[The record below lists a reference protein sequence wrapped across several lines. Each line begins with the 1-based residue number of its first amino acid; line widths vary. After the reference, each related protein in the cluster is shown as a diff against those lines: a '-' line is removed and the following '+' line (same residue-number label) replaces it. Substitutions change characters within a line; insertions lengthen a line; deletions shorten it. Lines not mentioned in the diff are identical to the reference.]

1 MPWRTMEVR
10 EQRVRFVIQA
20 SQQAANLAEVCR
32 EFGISRPTGYRWLR
46 RYQAQG
52 VEGLCEHSRRP
63 RHIAVRTPWEVEEQ
77 IVEWRRQR
85 PDWGARKLQVL
96 LQRRGVELP
105 VVTIHRVLLRR
116 GMVREPDRHRPAP
129 QRFEREAPN
138 QLWQMDFKSPKGWNQ
153 AIGPLSVL
161 DDCSRYAVVLQGIWS
176 TRGEAV
182 REQLESAFQSSG
194 VPAEMLMDHGI
205 PWWNG
210 QGPRGW
216 TRLTV
221 WLMKQGVGLLFSGV
235 RHPQTQG
242 KVERFHGSLEQ
253 ARRRRGIP
261 VAELHQQWLDEF
273 REEYNQ
279 VRPHEALGMKTPGS
293 VWYPSPRRYD
303 PNPPEWEYGSGREVE
318 RLGPHGQLKLEGR
331 WWQVCEALAGE
342 AVRLERVRGR
352 VLVYYCQTLV
362 REIDLAEQTSR
373 AFPPSLRSAGEAL
386 DMQKCKRCGD
396 NVL

>member
-1 MPWRTMEVR
+1 MPWRTMDVR
-10 EQRVRFVIQA
+10 DQRVRFVIEA
-20 SQQAANLAEVCR
+20 SREVANLAELCR
-32 EFGISRPTGYRWLR
+32 EFGVSRPTGYRWLR
-46 RYQAQG
+46 RYQAHG
-52 VEGLCEHSRRP
+52 VDGLCEYSRRP
-63 RHIAVRTPWEVEEQ
+63 RVVSGRTPREVEEQ
-77 IVEWRRQR
+77 IVELRRRR

-96 LQRRGVELP
+96 LQRRGLEMP

-116 GMVREPDRHRPAP
+116 GLVRAQDQHRPAL

-161 DDCSRYAVVLQGIWS
+161 DDCSRFALLLQGTWT

-182 REQLESAFQSSG
+182 QEQLEGVFQRYG

-221 WLMKQGVGLLFSGV
+221 WLMKQGVGLRFSGV

-242 KVERFHGSLEQ
+242 KVERFHGTLEQ
-253 ARRRRGIP
+253 ARRRRGLP
-261 VAELHQQWLDEF
+261 VAELHQAWLDEF

-279 VRPHEALGMKTPGS
+279 VRPHEALGMKTPAS
-293 VWYPSPRRYD
+293 VWSPSSRSYN
-303 PNPPEWEYGSGREVE
+303 PNPPEWEYGSGSEVQ
-318 RLGPHGQLKLEGR
+318 RLGPHGQLKLGGR

-342 AVRLERVRGR
+342 AVRLERVFGR
-352 VLVYYCQTLV
+352 VLVHYCQTLV
-362 REIDLAEQTSR
+362 REIDLVEQRSA
-373 AFPPSLRSAGEAL
+373 AFPPSLRSVGKAVDL
-386 DMQKCKRCGD
+386 QTCKGCGD

>member
-1 MPWRTMEVR
+1 MEVW
-10 EQRVRFVIQA
+10 EQRVRFVMQA
-20 SQQAANLAEVCR
+20 SQEPGNLARVCR
-32 EFGISRPTGYRWLR
+32 EFGISRPTGYLWLR

-52 VEGLCEHSRRP
+52 VQGLCEQSRRP
-63 RHIAVRTPWEVEEQ
+63 RQVAERTSREVEEQ
-77 IVEWRRQR
+77 IVELRRRR

-96 LQRRGVELP
+96 LRERGVELP
-105 VVTIHRVLLRR
+105 VVTIHRVLVRT
-116 GMVREPDRHRPAP
+116 GMVREQDRHRPAL
-129 QRFEREAPN
+129 QRFERAVPN
-138 QLWQMDFKSPKGWNQ
+138 QLWQMDFKSPKGWNH

-161 DDCSRYAVVLQGIWS
+161 DDCSRYAVVLQGTWS

-182 REQLESAFQSSG
+182 REQLESAFQSYG
-194 VPAEMLMDHGI
+194 MPAEMLMDHGI
-205 PWWNG
+205 PWWSG

-221 WLMKQGVGLLFSGV
+221 WLMKLGVGLLFSGV

-242 KVERFHGSLEQ
+242 KVERFHGTLEQ
-253 ARRRRGIP
+253 ARRRRGLP

-279 VRPHEALGMKTPGS
+279 VRPHEALGMKTPAS
-293 VWYPSPRRYD
+293 VWSPSPRRYH
-303 PNPPEWEYGSGREVE
+303 PNPLEWEYGSGSEVQ

-342 AVRLERVRGR
+342 AVQLERAQGR

-362 REIDLAEQTSR
+362 REIDLVESR
-373 AFPPSLRSAGEAL
+373 STALPPSLRSAGNAVDLE
-386 DMQKCKRCGD
+386 K
-396 NVL
+396 V

>member
-1 MPWRTMEVR
+1 MSWKTMDVR

-20 SQQAANLAEVCR
+20 SQGEANLAGVCR

-46 RYQAQG
+46 RYQAKG
-52 VEGLCEHSRRP
+52 VAGVCEQSRRP
-63 RHIAVRTPWEVEEQ
+63 RHIAIRTPEEWEEQ
-77 IVEWRRQR
+77 IVELRRQR

-96 LQRRGVELP
+96 LQGQGVELP

-116 GMVREPDRHRPAP
+116 GLVREADRGRPAP
-129 QRFEREAPN
+129 QRFEREEPN
-138 QLWQMDFKSPKGWNQ
+138 QLWQMDFKSPKGWQ
-153 AIGPLSVL
+153 RPIGPLSVL
-161 DDCSRYAVVLQGIWS
+161 DDCSRYAVVLQGTWS
-176 TRGEAV
+176 TRGEV
-182 REQLESAFQSSG
+182 VQEQLEGAFQSCG
-194 VPAEMLMDHGI
+194 VPTEMLMDHGI
-205 PWWNG
+205 PWWSG

-242 KVERFHGSLEQ
+242 KVERFHGTLEQ

-261 VAELHQQWLDEF
+261 VAKLPQEWLDEF

-279 VRPHEALGMKTPGS
+279 VRPHEALGMKTPAS

-303 PNPPEWEYGSGREVE
+303 PNPAEWAYDSGSEVQ
-318 RLGPHGQLKLEGR
+318 RLGPHGQLKVAGR

-342 AVRLERVRGR
+342 AVRLERVLGH

-362 REIDLAEQTSR
+362 REIDLVEQRST
-373 AFPPSLRSAGEAL
+373 AFPPSLRSAGNAADL
-386 DMQKCKRCGD
+386 QKCNGCGD

>member
-1 MPWRTMEVR
+1 MPWRTMDVR
-10 EQRVRFVIQA
+10 DQRVRFVIEA
-20 SQQAANLAEVCR
+20 SQQAGNLAGVCR
-32 EFGISRPTGYRWLR
+32 EFGISRPTGYLWLR
-46 RYQAQG
+46 RYQAAG

-63 RHIAVRTPWEVEEQ
+63 QQVPGRTGWEVEEQ
-77 IVEWRRQR
+77 IVELRRQR
-85 PDWGARKLQVL
+85 PDWGARKLRVL
-96 LQRRGVELP
+96 LQRRGLEMP

-116 GMVREPDRHRPAP
+116 GLVREQDRHRPAL

-161 DDCSRYAVVLQGIWS
+161 DDCSRFALLLRGTWT

-182 REQLESAFQSSG
+182 QEQLEGAFQSYG
-194 VPAEMLMDHGI
+194 MPAEMLMDHGI
-205 PWWNG
+205 PWWSG

-221 WLMKQGVGLLFSGV
+221 WLMKLGVGLLFSGV

-242 KVERFHGSLEQ
+242 KVERFHGTLEQ
-253 ARRRRGIP
+253 ARRRRGLP
-261 VAELHQQWLDEF
+261 VAELHQAWLDEF

-279 VRPHEALGMKTPGS
+279 VRPHEALGMKTPAS
-293 VWYPSPRRYD
+293 VWSPSARRYH
-303 PNPPEWEYGSGREVE
+303 PNPPEWEYGSGSEVQ

-342 AVRLERVRGR
+342 AVQLQRVQGR

-362 REIDLAEQTSR
+362 REIDLVES
-373 AFPPSLRSAGEAL
+373 S
-386 DMQKCKRCGD
+386 
-396 NVL
+396 